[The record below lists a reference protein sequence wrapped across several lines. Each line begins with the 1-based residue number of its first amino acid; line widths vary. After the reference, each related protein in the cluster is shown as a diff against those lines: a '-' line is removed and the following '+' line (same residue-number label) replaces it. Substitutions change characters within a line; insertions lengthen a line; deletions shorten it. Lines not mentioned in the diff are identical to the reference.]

1 MVDVDLRIA
10 SPCVSFSIP
19 YASSLVAEAEWWRP
33 SRRLQ
38 CSPDRVRV
46 RSVKFVASLKET
58 LISVRDRTSL
68 LLFIIALRDGEPQP
82 WLGAPDQDARVT

>member
-38 CSPDRVRV
+38 RNPDRVRV
-46 RSVKFVASLKET
+46 RSVKFVASLKGNVDFCEGP
-58 LISVRDRTSL
+58 DFP
-68 LLFIIALRDGEPQP
+68 FIIALRDGEPQP